1 MEESATSKAPF
12 EAQGKQG
19 AAPNL
24 QTSSRQN
31 ARRETRTLKTEGCGT
46 QLRKLPRRR
55 GLRMEETAPLKA
67 PFEAQ
72 GKQGAAPAPS
82 EVTHA
87 SVSPRD
93 GDGRKA
99 TSSPGNS
106 RPLTETMMPISGRR
120 TVFRFGRSAAAFSAA
135 AFGFV

>member
-1 MEESATSKAPF
+1 
-12 EAQGKQG
+12 
-19 AAPNL
+19 
-24 QTSSRQN
+24 
-31 ARRETRTLKTEGCGT
+31 
-46 QLRKLPRRR
+46 
-55 GLRMEETAPLKA
+55 MEETAPLKA

-135 AFGFV
+135 AFGFVFLPGRQPFRRDGTFQQLYAYLRESAQKRVIARSATKALPNRIQPNVPGDAAGCI